1 MRKGAR
7 NSARSEFLVAAQ
19 LGSQTYQ
26 RHIDHDRGVQDMT
39 VTLVTGANKGL
50 GYETARQLIAR
61 GQTVYIGA
69 RNVERGQAAA
79 TELSGQFVQLDVTDD
94 ASVGAALGVIAGR
107 EGRLDVLINNAGI
120 SMTEEVNAGGALTVF
135 DTNAIGVIRVTQAA
149 LPLLEKSENPVV
161 VNVSSALGSF
171 WAVTNPERRQ
181 FHFPSIVYG
190 SSKAAVS
197 MLTVQYAKALPGIK
211 FNAVEPGFTATDL
224 TPFSG
229 AGQPVEKGAE
239 VIVRLATIGKDGPS
253 GTFQEGEGE
262 LAW

>member
-1 MRKGAR
+1 
-7 NSARSEFLVAAQ
+7 
-19 LGSQTYQ
+19 
-26 RHIDHDRGVQDMT
+26 MT
-39 VTLVTGANKGL
+39 VTLITGGNKGL
-50 GYETARQLIAR
+50 GYETARQLIEQ
-61 GQTVYIGA
+61 GHTVYVGA
-69 RNVERGQAAA
+69 RSVERGEAAA
-79 TELSGQFVQLDVTDD
+79 SQLGARFVQLDVTDD
-94 ASVGAALGVIAGR
+94 ASVETALSVIDQRDGH
-107 EGRLDVLINNAGI
+107 LDVLVNNAGI
-120 SMTEEVNAGGALTVF
+120 STTADVNGPVALKVF

-149 LPLLEKSENPVV
+149 LPLLHKSDNPVV

-190 SSKAAVS
+190 ASKAAVS
-197 MLTVQYAKALPGIK
+197 MLTVQYSKALPDIK

-239 VIVRLATIGKDGPS
+239 VIVRLATIGKDGPT
-253 GTFQEGEGE
+253 GTFEENEGE

>member
-1 MRKGAR
+1 
-7 NSARSEFLVAAQ
+7 
-19 LGSQTYQ
+19 
-26 RHIDHDRGVQDMT
+26 MT
-39 VTLVTGANKGL
+39 VTLITGANKGL
-50 GYETARQLIAR
+50 GYETARQLIERGHTVYLGVRDVAR
-61 GQTVYIGA
+61 GK
-69 RNVERGQAAA
+69 AAA
-79 TELSGQFVQLDVTDD
+79 SEIGGQFVQLDVTDD
-94 ASVGAALGVIAGR
+94 SSVETALGVIAKN
-107 EGRLDVLINNAGI
+107 ESHLDVLVNNAGI
-120 SMTEEVNAGGALTVF
+120 STTADVTGPVALKVF

-149 LPLLEKSENPVV
+149 LPLLEQSENPVV

-197 MLTVQYAKALPGIK
+197 MLTVQYAKTFPVIK

-229 AGQPVEKGAE
+229 TGQPVEKGVE
-239 VIVRLATIGKDGPS
+239 VIVRMATIGKDGPT
-253 GTFQEGEGE
+253 GTFQEGAGE

>member
-1 MRKGAR
+1 MALDQTKGER
-7 NSARSEFLVAAQ
+7 
-19 LGSQTYQ
+19 
-26 RHIDHDRGVQDMT
+26 DMS
-39 VTLVTGANKGL
+39 VMLVTGANKGL
-50 GYETARQLIAR
+50 GYETARRLIER
-61 GQTVYIGA
+61 GHTVYMAA
-69 RNVERGQAAA
+69 RSIERGEAAA
-79 TELSGQFVQLDVTDD
+79 TELGGQFVQLDVTDD
-94 ASVGAALGVIAGR
+94 VSVEAALGVIAER
-107 EGRLDVLINNAGI
+107 EGLLDVLVNNAGI
-120 SMTEEVNAGGALTVF
+120 SSATDVNGLEALKVF
-135 DTNAIGVIRVTQAA
+135 DTNAIGLIRVTQAA
-149 LPLLEKSENPVV
+149 LPLLEKSDNPVV

-181 FHFPSIVYG
+181 FHFPSIIYG

-197 MLTVQYAKALPGIK
+197 MLTVQYAKAPPGIK